1 MKASTLCA
9 WEVGDY
15 WHVQSRDPW
24 LSGVLLDMGMTK
36 IARAI
41 KGPHLNIFETDQG
54 IEAVR
59 PLLRRHKGRILRG
72 GLCTRSRAWRP
83 ATARSGQG
91 EADH

>member
-1 MKASTLCA
+1 MASTQQRKPKLAPGSNPGASTLCA
-9 WEVGDY
+9 WQIDGDY

-24 LSGVLLDMGMTK
+24 LSGVLLDMGMKK

-59 PLLRRHKGRILRG
+59 PLLRRHKGRILR
-72 GLCTRSRAWRP
+72 
-83 ATARSGQG
+83 
-91 EADH
+91 

>member
-1 MKASTLCA
+1 MQQRKPRKPAPGLIPGTSTTLCA
-9 WEVGDY
+9 WQVGDY

-59 PLLRRHKGRILRG
+59 PLLRRHKGRILR
-72 GLCTRSRAWRP
+72 
-83 ATARSGQG
+83 
-91 EADH
+91 

>member
-1 MKASTLCA
+1 MTSDAAKAQRRKPKPALGSNPGASTLCA
-9 WEVGDY
+9 WQVGDY

-24 LSGVLLDMGMTK
+24 LSGVLLDMGMKK

-59 PLLRRHKGRILRG
+59 PLLRRHKGRILR
-72 GLCTRSRAWRP
+72 
-83 ATARSGQG
+83 
-91 EADH
+91 